1 MGDINMSCPAQPTD
15 THWLAENI
23 ASAALYGGAHLIVAE
38 LYRVWHNYGD
48 LFRSTPGLS
57 VQLERVNLV
66 LADLKDIF
74 HDVTFNA
81 VLNDRERKGVDIV
94 LKEIERRSIIIE
106 KQIEPFQTDLD
117 EFSGYQ
123 SCSFADFRS
132 YSES

>member
-1 MGDINMSCPAQPTD
+1 MGDINMSCPVQQD

-57 VQLERVNLV
+57 VQLERVSMV
-66 LADLKDIF
+66 LADMKDIF
-74 HDVTFNA
+74 QDVRFNT

-94 LKEIERRSIIIE
+94 LKEIEKRSIIIE
-106 KQIEPFQTDLD
+106 KQMEPFRTDLD
-117 EFSGYQ
+117 ELSGIQ
-123 SCSFADFRS
+123 PCGFADFRT